1 MKIVILKA
9 LVVAAY
15 LGMLYMNYL
24 ANARPLNNRMT
35 GEVSDAYPTL
45 FTPAGLTFSIW
56 GIIYVMLGIYVG
68 ITIFTPASSFVEPY
82 QTTVMILF
90 IVSSLFNLSWL
101 VLWHYDYIFL
111 STIVMILLLIS
122 LGIGLMIIPAFLP
135 LIKSSFSIYFAWICV
150 ALIANVT
157 ILLVKYQFNGFGI
170 SPLYWLIAILIVGV
184 LISLFVLFK
193 THDVLFGIVFIW
205 AYFGILVKHMSATG
219 WNKQYPAAILI
230 LIISLVLITLFTSYT
245 VYINQFH
252 LYQLDSN

>member
-1 MKIVILKA
+1 MKIIILKA

-35 GEVSDAYPTL
+35 GEVSDQYPTL

-56 GIIYVMLGIYVG
+56 GIIYAMLGIYVG
-68 ITIFTPASSFVEPY
+68 ITVLSPKSSFSQPY

-90 IVSSLFNLSWL
+90 ILSSLLNVTWL

-111 STIVMILLLIS
+111 STVVMILLLLS
-122 LGIGLMIIPAFLP
+122 LGIGVMIIPSSET

-157 ILLVKYQFNGFGI
+157 ILLIKYQFNGFGI
-170 SPLYWLIAILIVGV
+170 APLYWLIAILVIGV
-184 LISLFVLFK
+184 IISFVVLLK
-193 THDVLFGIVFIW
+193 THDILFGLVLIW
-205 AYFGILVKHMSATG
+205 AYFGILIKHISMTG
-219 WNKQYPAAILI
+219 WDRQYPAAII
-230 LIISLVLITLFTSYT
+230 MLIISLVLMIGMTSYT
-245 VYINQFH
+245 FYVNSYHI
-252 LYQLDSN
+252 YQVE